1 MCYNGKKKGELA
13 MYLTLVV
20 SLIIAALILALTLI
34 ATSKAYKYKHTIDPP
49 AEKDHSQNE

>member
-1 MCYNGKKKGELA
+1 
-13 MYLTLVV
+13 MYLTLVA

-49 AEKDHSQNE
+49 SEKDHSQNE